1 MCFDRNGKY
10 VNCGGGSIIKSSLTQ
25 QIQTVTKAAV
35 SVLTGKAQ
43 SAPPEIRKKRLEI
56 CAECDKIKRKNNLP
70 KGADVAIGDYCD
82 ICGCYLKGSKLT
94 DWLKTDFCKVCF
106 IGKDFVCPL
115 KKWGYEFGKFDEENE
130 KDLQNESEET
140 N

>member
-1 MCFDRNGKY
+1 MCIDKNGDYYDCNQNKPKF
-10 VNCGGGSIIKSSLTQ
+10 VQK
-25 QIQTVTKAAV
+25 VTNAGKAAI

-43 SAPPEIRKKRLEI
+43 IAPPEIRKNRLEI

-106 IGKDFVCPL
+106 IGVNFQCPL
-115 KKWGYEFGKFDEENE
+115 KKWGEELGKFDEENE